1 MSIAELIITLPL
13 SLTSLAELIYDT
25 LFRSFNTPIGNLSL
39 FAIIFGAGFIV
50 LIGIRIVRLF
60 LP

>member
-13 SLTSLAELIYDT
+13 SLISLAELIYDT
-25 LFRSFNTPIGNLSL
+25 LFRSFSTPIGNLSL
-39 FAIIFGAGFIV
+39 FAIIFGGGFIV